1 MLGDQIKQL
10 RTNKNLTQAQLAI
23 KLGVTKQAINSW
35 ENNKRNPSVDIL
47 KRIAEFFSCSTDSL
61 LELEQRTNFIET
73 THLTLEQALHIQ
85 QLINDMVLLNQRSLQ
100 QNKNSHK

>member
-35 ENNKRNPSVDIL
+35 ENNKRTPSVDIL
-47 KRIAEFFSCSTDSL
+47 KRIAEFFSCTADSL
-61 LELEQRTNFIET
+61 LELEKRTSFIET
-73 THLTLEQALHIQ
+73 TNLTLEQAYHIQ
-85 QLINDMVLLNQRSLQ
+85 QLINDMELLNQQLPHTHI
-100 QNKNSHK
+100 K

>member
-35 ENNKRNPSVDIL
+35 ENNKRTPSVDIL
-47 KRIAEFFSCSTDSL
+47 KRIAEFFSCSTDFL
-61 LELEQRTNFIET
+61 LELEQRTSFIET
-73 THLTLEQALHIQ
+73 TNLTLEQAYHIQ
-85 QLINDMVLLNQRSLQ
+85 QLINDMELLNQQLLSTHT
-100 QNKNSHK
+100 K